1 MVSRVE
7 PDQTASVF
15 DQPSRVGLVTAL
27 LPPQLG
33 GTNILVWR
41 LFQGRPDT
49 FVVSG
54 LERGVAPPT
63 DLYRD
68 LDGPTLHLPYPRLRG
83 YKYGLSPLLGAAA
96 MTWLAARLPQV
107 VAFFRKHR
115 VDHVVSI
122 PHNGPF
128 ALLGPMAARLLGL
141 RHTFYILDAWEE
153 AATGPLERRAIEL
166 GLRLAARMPRSRV
179 AAVSPA
185 LLRHYQTAFG
195 FREGVWIPN
204 PAPLPVEAPPG
215 DVSVKPVVLFSGG
228 IKPFN
233 EAAIRCAARA
243 MRHCQVAQ
251 TLVVTGPS
259 FGFSET
265 LRAHGELHD
274 RVEFKMASRL
284 EVAVAQREAAVLLIT
299 TNVGSTSQTSLG
311 YLPGRL
317 PEYVAARRPILL
329 IGPEESDAARAVRHW
344 HLGRTTNTQDEG
356 EVAALFDTLAREAL
370 ETPAEHARP
379 FHDRFLELFS
389 VTEARRRLIGGGT
402 CALSPEA
409 AQLAADF
416 ERSPGG

>member
-7 PDQTASVF
+7 RQNVPDVF

-54 LERGVAPPT
+54 LERGVAPAT
-63 DLYRD
+63 DLYRE
-68 LDGPTLHLPYPRLRG
+68 LDAPTLHLPYPRLRG
-83 YKYGLSPLLGAAA
+83 YKYGLAPVLGAAA
-96 MTWLAARLPQV
+96 MTWLAARLPQI
-107 VAFFRKHR
+107 VAFFREHR

-122 PHNGPF
+122 PHGGPF
-128 ALLGPMAARLLGL
+128 ALLGLMAARILGV

-153 AATGPLERRAIEL
+153 GATGPLERKVVKL
-166 GLRLAARMPRSRV
+166 GLRRAGQMPRSRV

-185 LLRHYQTAFG
+185 LLRHYRTAFG

-204 PAPLPVEAPPG
+204 PAPLPIEAPPG
-215 DVSVKPVVLFSGG
+215 DVRVKPIVLFSGG

-243 MRHCQVAQ
+243 MRRCKVAQ
-251 TLVVTGPS
+251 TLLVTGPS
-259 FGFSET
+259 AGFSET
-265 LRAHGELHD
+265 LRAHGEMHG

-284 EVAVAQREAAVLLIT
+284 EVATAQREASVLLIT
-299 TNVGSTSQTSLG
+299 TNVGSTSQTSIG

-317 PEYVAARRPILL
+317 PEYVAARRPILVV
-329 IGPEESDAARAVRHW
+329 GPEESDAARAVRHW

-356 EVAALFDTLAREAL
+356 EIAELFDALAREAL
-370 ETPAEHARP
+370 ETPSERARP

-389 VTEARRRLIGGGT
+389 VAEARRRLVGGAM

-416 ERSPGG
+416 ERP

>member
-1 MVSRVE
+1 MVSPVE
-7 PDQTASVF
+7 RENAPNVF

-68 LDGPTLHLPYPRLRG
+68 LDAPTLHLPYPRLRG
-83 YKYGLSPLLGAAA
+83 YKLGLAPVLGAAA

-107 VAFFRKHR
+107 VAFFRAHR

-128 ALLGPMAARLLGL
+128 ALLGLMAARLLGL

-153 AATGPLERRAIEL
+153 AATGPLEQKVIEL
-166 GLRLAARMPRSRV
+166 GLRRAARMPRSRV
-179 AAVSPA
+179 ATVSPA

-195 FREGVWIPN
+195 FREGLWIPN
-204 PAPLPVEAPPG
+204 PAPLPLENLPG
-215 DVSVKPVVLFSGG
+215 DVRVKPVVLFSGG

-243 MRHCQVAQ
+243 IRRCKVAQ
-251 TLVVTGPS
+251 TLLVTGPS
-259 FGFSET
+259 AGFSET
-265 LRAHGELHD
+265 LRAHGEMHD

-299 TNVGSTSQTSLG
+299 TNLGSTSQTSLG

-329 IGPEESDAARAVRHW
+329 IGPAESDAARAVRHW
-344 HLGRTTNTQDEG
+344 HLGRTTNTEDEQ
-356 EVAALFDTLAREAL
+356 EIADVFDALAREAL
-370 ETPAEHARP
+370 ETPESAARP

-389 VTEARRRLIGGGT
+389 VDEARRRLVGGGT

-416 ERSPGG
+416 ERP

>member
-1 MVSRVE
+1 MVSPVNRE
-7 PDQTASVF
+7 NGAGVF

-54 LERGVAPPT
+54 LERGIAPAT
-63 DLYRD
+63 DLYRE
-68 LDGPTLHLPYPRLRG
+68 LDAPTLHLPYPRLRG
-83 YKYGLSPLLGAAA
+83 YKLGLAPLLGAAA
-96 MTWLAARLPQV
+96 MTWLAARLPRV
-107 VAFFRKHR
+107 IAFFREHR
-115 VDHVVSI
+115 VDHIVSI

-128 ALLGPMAARLLGL
+128 ALLGLMAARLLGL

-153 AATGPLERRAIEL
+153 SSTGPLERKVIEL
-166 GLRLAARMPRSRV
+166 GLRRAGRLPRSRV
-179 AAVSPA
+179 ATVSPA
-185 LLRHYQTAFG
+185 LLRHYRTAFG

-204 PAPLPVEAPPG
+204 PAPLPLEDPPD
-215 DVSVKPVVLFSGG
+215 DVRVKPVVLFSGG

-243 MRHCQVAQ
+243 IRRCEVAQ
-251 TLVVTGPS
+251 TLVVMGPS
-259 FGFSET
+259 FAFSET

-274 RVEFKMASRL
+274 RVEFKMASRV

-299 TNVGSTSQTSLG
+299 TNVGSTSQTSIG

-317 PEYVAARRPILL
+317 PEYVAARRPILS

-344 HLGRTTNTQDEG
+344 HLGRTTDSQDEA
-356 EVAALFDTLAREAL
+356 EIAALFDALAREAL
-370 ETPAEHARP
+370 GAPEDLARP

-389 VTEARRRLIGGGT
+389 VAEARRRLVGGGP

-416 ERSPGG
+416 ERL